1 MLLSQYILLYPD
13 KNMSSI
19 AVEKPTN
26 CFLYGLILLSIK
38 RERIG
43 FILTDIRFRL
53 GDYLALGEKCSAA

>member
-1 MLLSQYILLYPD
+1 
-13 KNMSSI
+13 MSSI